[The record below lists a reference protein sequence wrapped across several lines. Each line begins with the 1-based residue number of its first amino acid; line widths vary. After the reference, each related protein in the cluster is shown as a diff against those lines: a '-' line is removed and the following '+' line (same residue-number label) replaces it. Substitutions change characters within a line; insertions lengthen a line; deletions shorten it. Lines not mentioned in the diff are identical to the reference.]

1 MVRSN
6 SLPLSLS
13 FIPFHSRV
21 SCIEVFD
28 VVHTLSSNFCQEMV
42 FSGLIHTMAE
52 VATVPYGRQNG
63 IIEAVY
69 GSIET
74 MNDTQGNSDIWN

>member
-1 MVRSN
+1 M
-6 SLPLSLS
+6 
-13 FIPFHSRV
+13 
-21 SCIEVFD
+21 
-28 VVHTLSSNFCQEMV
+28 HTLSSNFCQEMV